1 MLRADRGTPILEA
14 LSELY
19 PNEDPTIAI
28 CLYIEAAKEGRFGS
42 EEQQIAIEHY

>member
-19 PNEDPTIAI
+19 PDEDPTIAI
-28 CLYIEAAKEGRFGS
+28 RLYIEACKEGRFGA
-42 EEQQIAIEHY
+42 EEQAIAINHY